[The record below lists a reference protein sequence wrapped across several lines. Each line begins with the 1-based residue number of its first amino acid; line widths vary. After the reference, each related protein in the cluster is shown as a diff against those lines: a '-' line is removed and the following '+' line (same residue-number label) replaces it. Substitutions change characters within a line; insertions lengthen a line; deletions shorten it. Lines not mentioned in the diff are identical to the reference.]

1 MIETN
6 ILSGT
11 PAKAEIG
18 TGTIEI
24 GTVTAGDEAAVENA
38 GSKRRV
44 KLNFT
49 LPRGEKGEPGEK
61 GDPGDAA
68 VTKESIEAA
77 LGYVPADAPDVL
89 LCTIS
94 GAGTT
99 ANPYVCDRTTT
110 EIYAAFQTGKAV
122 QAKLGGF
129 YYPLTAHNGPQ
140 MCIFAGTFSTANTVR
155 TITVTA
161 AGKVVV
167 QTNSMENTA
176 NKVTAISAASTNTQ
190 YPTAKAVWQAIPQ
203 ITVDTID
210 LDAAQLETGGWE
222 EYGPGVYRLPVQEYP
237 AETVL
242 GAFITQFTDGGDA
255 SGIIPQVMLAEGIY
269 LSVLVSAASPVTFET
284 MQIQV
289 VHI

>member
-24 GTVTAGDEAAVENA
+24 GTVTAGDEAAVENV

-44 KLNFT
+44 RLNFT
-49 LPRGEKGEPGEK
+49 LPRGEKGEK

-68 VTKESIEAA
+68 VTAERIEAA

-99 ANPYVCDRTTT
+99 ASPYGCDKTTT
-110 EIYAAFQTGKAV
+110 EIYAAVQAGKIV
-122 QAKLGGF
+122 LAKLGD
-129 YYPLTAHNGPQ
+129 YCYPLFANQGPQ
-140 MCIFAGTFSTANTVR
+140 MSSFAGVYGTQNTMR
-155 TITVTA
+155 TIGINA

-167 QTNSMENTA
+167 TRTA
-176 NKVTAISAASTNTQ
+176 LEKTGNRVTTISASSTDSQ
-190 YPTAKAVWQAIPQ
+190 YPTAKAVYQAIPR
-203 ITVDTID
+203 IEVDTID
-210 LDAAQLETGGWE
+210 LDITALDTSNWE
-222 EYGPGVYRLPVQEYP
+222 EYGSGVFRLSVQEYP
-237 AETVL
+237 AGTVL
-242 GAFITQFTDGGDA
+242 GAFITQFSDAGDA
-255 SGIIPQVMLAEGIY
+255 AGIIPQVMLADGVY
-269 LSVLVSAASPVTFET
+269 LSVITAVEAPVMFST

-289 VHI
+289 VHV

>member
-6 ILSGT
+6 ILSGA

-24 GTVTAGDEAAVENA
+24 GTVTAGDEAAVENV

-49 LPRGEKGEPGEK
+49 LPRGEKGAPGEK
-61 GDPGDAA
+61 GEPGDAA
-68 VTKESIEAA
+68 VTAERIEAA

-94 GAGTT
+94 GMGSNASPYACDKTT
-99 ANPYVCDRTTT
+99 A
-110 EIYAAFQTGKAV
+110 EIYAAFQSGKAV

-129 YYPLTAHNGPQ
+129 YYPFVAHNGPQ
-140 MCIFAGTFSTANTVR
+140 MCIFAGTYSAANTVR

-161 AGKVVV
+161 NGKVMV
-167 QTNSMENTA
+167 QSSSLEKAA
-176 NKVTAISAASTNTQ
+176 NKVTTISANSTDTQ

-203 ITVDTID
+203 IEVDTID
-210 LDAAQLETGGWE
+210 LDSTALDASNWE
-222 EYGPGVYRLPVQEYP
+222 EYSLGVFRLQVQQYP

-242 GAFITQFTDGGDA
+242 GAMITQFSDGGDA
-255 SGIIPQVMLAEGIY
+255 SGIIPQVMLADGMY
-269 LSVLVSAASPVTFET
+269 LSVIAAVEAPVSFAS

-289 VHI
+289 AHI